1 MHLQRSAN
9 TPRARLLVA
18 RILRR
23 LTRKL
28 TKPLAL
34 CWNAWQ
40 LEKSKDDVSHFESV
54 RVYLAN
60 KEQQEALRQVRL
72 LRRRNEIAG
81 W

>member
-1 MHLQRSAN
+1 MIVA
-9 TPRARLLVA
+9 A
-18 RILRR
+18 RIVRR
-23 LTRKL
+23 LARKL
-28 TKPLAL
+28 TKPVAL
-34 CWNAWQ
+34 RWTVWQ

>member
-1 MHLQRSAN
+1 MIA
-9 TPRARLLVA
+9 AA
-18 RILRR
+18 RIVRR
-23 LTRKL
+23 LARKL
-28 TKPLAL
+28 TKPVAL
-34 CWNAWQ
+34 RWTAWQ

-72 LRRRNEIAG
+72 LRRRNQIAG

>member
-1 MHLQRSAN
+1 MIA
-9 TPRARLLVA
+9 AA
-18 RILRR
+18 RIVRR
-23 LTRKL
+23 LARKL
-28 TKPLAL
+28 TKPVAL
-34 CWNAWQ
+34 RWTVWQ